1 MSAAG
6 FETVTVQHQ
15 HAAAPRQ
22 ERISGRVRVAID
34 AMVLEALPRADAAKK
49 AGITEHAL
57 YKALRKP
64 PVLAY
69 RSTLLEALRTSAAS
83 RTIAKAEKL
92 MDSATSE
99 HVQADM
105 TKWLAGLD
113 GMSPVSK
120 SESLNVHKHLFPGL
134 TLNIVNGLMP
144 GDDAH
149 LIDGLAHQTGKPK
162 QLSNLPTPVPHPS
175 MRNAA
180 QIAPETDGQP
190 AKTRARRRPP
200 GGEKP

>member
-6 FETVTVQHQ
+6 YEVVTVQSQ
-15 HAAAPRQ
+15 PFAKPRQ
-22 ERISGRVRVAID
+22 ERISGRVRIAID
-34 AMVLEALPRADAAKK
+34 AMVMEALPRPEAAKR

-64 PVLAY
+64 PTLAY
-69 RSTLLEALRTSAAS
+69 MQTQLQALRESAAA

-92 MDSATSE
+92 MDSAQSE

-105 TKWLAGLD
+105 TKWLAGIE
-113 GMSPVSK
+113 GIAVVTK
-120 SESLNVHKHLFPGL
+120 TESLNVHKHFIPGL
-134 TLNIVNGLMP
+134 TFNVINGSQP

-149 LIDGLAHQTGKPK
+149 LIDGQVREAGSP
-162 QLSNLPTPVPHPS
+162 NPVNGLPRPVPHPS

-180 QIAPETDGQP
+180 QTAPETDGQP
-190 AKTRARRRPP
+190 AKREGRGAGRR
-200 GGEKP
+200 GEKS